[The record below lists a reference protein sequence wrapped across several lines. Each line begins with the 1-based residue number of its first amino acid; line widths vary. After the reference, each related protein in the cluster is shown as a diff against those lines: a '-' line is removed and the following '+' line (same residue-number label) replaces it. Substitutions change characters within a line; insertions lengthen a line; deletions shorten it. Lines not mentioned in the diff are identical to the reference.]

1 MPGRSAPRER
11 RSRSGAQVPS
21 GPRGPRGARGP
32 RGPRGSVLETSAGG
46 LVVEPFDGVWKAA
59 LIAKRDR
66 RDRMIWS
73 LPKGHLEGKETPEE
87 AAIREVNEETGI
99 IATIVAPLGVIDFW
113 FMADGKRIHKTVH
126 HFLLRA
132 QGGELSDADAEVAEV
147 AWVELSLLPERLSY
161 ADERK
166 LLVHLPPLLE
176 GLT

>member
-11 RSRSGAQVPS
+11 RVRP
-21 GPRGPRGARGP
+21 GARA
-32 RGPRGSVLETSAGG
+32 PRGSVLETSAGG
-46 LVVEPFDGVWKAA
+46 LVVETFQGQLMAA

-66 RDRMIWS
+66 RGRMIWS
-73 LPKGHLEGKETPEE
+73 LPKGHLEGQESPEQ
-87 AAIREVNEETGI
+87 AAIREVQEETGI

-113 FMADGKRIHKTVH
+113 FMAEGKRIHKTVH

-147 AWVELSLLPERLSY
+147 AWVDLSLLPDRLSY